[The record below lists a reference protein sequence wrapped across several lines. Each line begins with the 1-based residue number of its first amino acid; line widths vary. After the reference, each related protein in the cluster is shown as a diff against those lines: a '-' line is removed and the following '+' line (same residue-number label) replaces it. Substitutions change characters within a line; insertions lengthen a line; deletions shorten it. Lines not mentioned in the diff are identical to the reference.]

1 MSEVRKEKPYNRV
14 VIIGNGF
21 DMALGMESSYNQFL
35 LAHIKVAYKS
45 CIGKESFKSELF
57 ELTSIARLDRKDFDK
72 ARENV
77 DIHSSI
83 EELTGAFKHLFKI
96 KGRNHYIDSLLKESL
111 NDWVDIESFYFRKL
125 KNLESIYAKNLNL
138 DNTQINLLNETIDS
152 ISTSLIRYLKSRRQS
167 IKSNNNKKMQILI
180 SDCFEH
186 SDLRN
191 INIKTP
197 DNKPEH
203 VLFLNFNYTN
213 TVMPFLKG
221 VDVEKY
227 TMINIHGKIDDDRNP
242 IIFGYGDDTSEEY
255 GLIEQNG
262 KDELLEKIKSIHY
275 ATTPNYHV
283 LLNFI
288 EALNY
293 DVFIV
298 GHSCGLSDKTML
310 KTIFENSNCI
320 TIKGFYRSGL
330 KSDIKKRIAISRH
343 FTDKGRFRKLYK
355 SYDGTGFIPQ
365 FDN

>member
-1 MSEVRKEKPYNRV
+1 
-14 VIIGNGF
+14 
-21 DMALGMESSYNQFL
+21 
-35 LAHIKVAYKS
+35 
-45 CIGKESFKSELF
+45 
-57 ELTSIARLDRKDFDK
+57 
-72 ARENV
+72 
-77 DIHSSI
+77 
-83 EELTGAFKHLFKI
+83 
-96 KGRNHYIDSLLKESL
+96 
-111 NDWVDIESFYFRKL
+111 
-125 KNLESIYAKNLNL
+125 
-138 DNTQINLLNETIDS
+138 
-152 ISTSLIRYLKSRRQS
+152 
-167 IKSNNNKKMQILI
+167 
-180 SDCFEH
+180 
-186 SDLRN
+186 
-191 INIKTP
+191 
-197 DNKPEH
+197 
-203 VLFLNFNYTN
+203 
-213 TVMPFLKG
+213 MPFLKG